1 MMRQVAPSIIHKDT
15 VLLGS
20 SIRER
25 VLIGKKL
32 TAHETAGP
40 LQIVELY
47 QHLILFGTTAA
58 SKLRAGKKSV

>member
-15 VLLGS
+15 VLVGS
-20 SIRER
+20 NIRER
-25 VLIGKKL
+25 VLIAKKL

-40 LQIVELY
+40 LQIVEY